1 MELVWTKRAEK
12 KFSEI
17 LNHIEDEFGSI
28 ARQSFRSKTR
38 DFTALLVEFPEI
50 GPIEIRDKNLRSFQL
65 TKQTR
70 VFYRIKKDRV
80 IILTFFDSRQDPKK
94 RPR

>member
-1 MELVWTKRAEK
+1 MELVWTKRAQK

-17 LNHIEDEFGSI
+17 LDHIEDEFGSV

-38 DFTALLVEFPEI
+38 DFTALLVQFPEM
-50 GPIEIRDKNLRSFQL
+50 GPLEIMNKNL
-65 TKQTR
+65 
-70 VFYRIKKDRV
+70 FYRIKKDRV